1 MKGCPFCNGE
11 VLVEQNFAKYG
22 ATIHAECQECG
33 MVFEYTEK
41 VEDLEIDY
49 PGLGE
54 RRVYYNIKRRKNPPF
69 MEVWEQ
75 RKGI

>member
-1 MKGCPFCNGE
+1 MKGCPFCNGG
-11 VLVEQNFAKYG
+11 VIAEQNFAKYG

-54 RRVYYNIKRRKNPPF
+54 RRIYYNIKQRKNPPF
-69 MEVWEQ
+69 IEVWEQ
-75 RKGI
+75 RKGV